1 MNKVFKHTIGISKL
15 QNDKSLQEI
24 ENYKEKHITNKIID
38 FTKTG
43 KNLNVS
49 IIFSTSKG
57 VFILDTRKNI
67 CKQILKGKFYGITK
81 HNDFFFFARLG
92 TNGKRDFPTNNRVS
106 EICYSK
112 ITDYNITNLKIALFG
127 IPAEIHQIENLNEN
141 LIFPHTGYN
150 QILSIPFTNIY
161 KSNKPLK
168 IASCSSIELELT
180 KFSHLNSIFY
190 QKKKLYL
197 IAHNYTMKTNK
208 LSDLIIYNTE
218 TNKQELLNLDAHSA
232 HNIFIT
238 KNKEIIYCDSNNKKL
253 IKNKEAIFKSD
264 KLLRGL
270 SVTEKN
276 IFVGGSDI
284 SYNNYKRF
292 SSNSS
297 IYILNKEGHLQTE
310 FTFDE
315 IGDIYEIRQLNE
327 KELSIIQN

>member
-1 MNKVFKHTIGISKL
+1 MNKVFRHTVEVSEL
-15 QNDKSLQEI
+15 QNNKSLQEI
-24 ENYKEKHITNKIID
+24 ENFQEKNITNKIID

-43 KNLNVS
+43 KRIEIS

-92 TNGKRDFPTNNRVS
+92 TNGERDFPTNNRVS

-112 ITDYNITNLKIALFG
+112 ITDYNITDLKIALFG
-127 IPAEIHQIENLNEN
+127 IPAEIHQIENLSGN

-150 QILSIPFTNIY
+150 QILSIPFNEIY
-161 KSNKPLK
+161 KTNKPLK
-168 IASCSSIELELT
+168 ITSCNSIELELN

-190 QKKKLYL
+190 KNNKLYL
-197 IAHNYTMKTNK
+197 IAHNYTMKTDK
-208 LSDLIIYNTE
+208 LSDLVIYNTK
-218 TNKQELLNLDAHSA
+218 TNNQELVNLNAHSA
-232 HNIFIT
+232 HNIFINK
-238 KNKEIIYCDSNNKKL
+238 KNEIIYCDSNNKKL
-253 IKNKEAIFKSD
+253 VKNEKVIFEID

-270 SVTEKN
+270 SITEEN

-284 SYNNYKRF
+284 CFNDYKRF

-297 IYILNKEGHLQTE
+297 IYVLTKDGNLKTE
-310 FTFDE
+310 FIFDE
-315 IGDIYEIRQLNE
+315 IGDIYEIRQFDE

>member
-1 MNKVFKHTIGISKL
+1 MNKVFKRTIEISKL
-15 QNDKSLQEI
+15 QNNKSLQEI
-24 ENYKEKHITNKIID
+24 ENYKEKHVTNKIID

-43 KNLNVS
+43 ENLKIS

-92 TNGKRDFPTNNRVS
+92 TNGERNFLVNTRVS
-106 EICYSK
+106 EICYTT
-112 ITDYNITNLKIALFG
+112 IVDYKITNLRIALFG
-127 IPAEIHQIENLNEN
+127 IPAEIHQIESLAGN

-150 QILSIPFTNIY
+150 QILSIPFSNIY
-161 KSNKPLK
+161 KSDKPLK
-168 IASCSSIELELT
+168 ITDCNSIELELN

-190 QKKKLYL
+190 QKNKLYL

-208 LSDLIIYNTE
+208 LSDLIIYDTK
-218 TNKQELLNLDAHSA
+218 THKQKLINLNAHSA
-232 HNIFIT
+232 HNIFVNG
-238 KNKEIIYCDSNNKKL
+238 KNEIVYCDSNNKKL
-253 IKNKEAIFKSD
+253 KINEKIIFESD

-270 SVTEKN
+270 SITKKN

-284 SYNNYKRF
+284 SFNEYKRF

-297 IYILNKEGHLQTE
+297 IYILNKDGNLQTE
-310 FTFDE
+310 FIFDE
-315 IGDIYEIRQLNE
+315 IGDIYEIRQLDE

>member
-1 MNKVFKHTIGISKL
+1 MNKVFKHTIEISKF

-24 ENYKEKHITNKIID
+24 ENYKEKYVTNKIID

-43 KNLNVS
+43 ENFKIS

-92 TNGKRDFPTNNRVS
+92 TNGKRDFPINNRVS
-106 EICYSK
+106 EICYSEIK
-112 ITDYNITNLKIALFG
+112 NYKITNLKIALFG
-127 IPAEIHQIENLNEN
+127 IPAEIHQIENLAEN

-150 QILSIPFTNIY
+150 QILSVPFANIY
-161 KSNKPLK
+161 KSKTPLK
-168 IASCSSIELELT
+168 ISACNSIELELN

-190 QKKKLYL
+190 KDNKLYL

-208 LSDLIIYNTE
+208 LSDLVILNTK
-218 TNKQELLNLDAHSA
+218 TNKQELINLNAHSA
-232 HNIFIT
+232 HNIYINE
-238 KNKEIIYCDSNNKKL
+238 KNEQIYCDSNNRKL
-253 IKNKEAIFKSD
+253 IKNNKVIFESD

-276 IFVGGSDI
+276 IFIGGSDI
-284 SYNNYKRF
+284 CFDDYKRF
-292 SSNSS
+292 SGNPS
-297 IYILNKEGHLQTE
+297 IYILNKSGDLRTK
-310 FTFDE
+310 FIFNE
-315 IGDIYEIRQLNE
+315 IGNIYEIRQLEE